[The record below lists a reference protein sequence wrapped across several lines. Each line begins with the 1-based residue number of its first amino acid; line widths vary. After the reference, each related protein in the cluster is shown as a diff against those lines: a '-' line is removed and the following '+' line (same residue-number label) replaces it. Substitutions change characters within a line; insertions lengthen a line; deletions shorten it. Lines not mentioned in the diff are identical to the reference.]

1 MSSPRTAKFSLN
13 GVQKN
18 VALFDGLQADELNRL
33 LQAVFSIPSGSN
45 VVGFLG
51 EVHYI
56 IFSVIINLF
65 IIIILISYT

>member
-51 EVHYI
+51 EVYFI
-56 IFSVIINLF
+56 ILLF
-65 IIIILISYT
+65 I

>member
-1 MSSPRTAKFSLN
+1 MLLFDLSINIINMSSPRTAKFSLN

-18 VALFDGLQADELNRL
+18 VALFDGLQAEELNRL

-51 EVHYI
+51 EV
-56 IFSVIINLF
+56 
-65 IIIILISYT
+65 

>member
-51 EVHYI
+51 EVL
-56 IFSVIINLF
+56 IFYLF
-65 IIIILISYT
+65 IN

>member
-1 MSSPRTAKFSLN
+1 MSTPTRTAKFSLN

-51 EVHYI
+51 EVNNILYLRIFYI
-56 IFSVIINLF
+56 FNVL
-65 IIIILISYT
+65 

>member
-1 MSSPRTAKFSLN
+1 MSTPTRTAKFSLN

-51 EVHYI
+51 EVNI
-56 IFSVIINLF
+56 
-65 IIIILISYT
+65 